1 MPDLLDNDRALALI
15 DTLWALNTH
24 IAVINRRVHAITGRT
39 WSTDDIRNAA
49 TRFSDK
55 PQRGTF
61 ANTALARVEPVQ
73 RSGGPKPSIMT
84 DHTAAQLQQWM
95 DDAFRGT
102 PPPDNKTRLVPRGTF
117 PVPKGGFSMIREK
130 W

>member
-15 DTLWALNTH
+15 DTLWALDTH
-24 IAVINRRVHAITGRT
+24 IAVINRRVHALTGRT

-49 TRFSDK
+49 TRFRDK

-61 ANTALARVEPVQ
+61 ANTALARTEPMPVV
-73 RSGGPKPSIMT
+73 RGPRLSEMT
-84 DHTAAQLQQWM
+84 ETTAREIERWM
-95 DDAFRGT
+95 EDTFRGAR
-102 PPPDNKTRLVPRGTF
+102 PPDNKTVLVPRGTF
-117 PVPKGGFSMIREK
+117 PVPKGGFSMIRKK